1 VVDEWFLVWY
11 AQNMEQTT
19 LIIIAVA
26 VLAALNFLSVFGA
39 MATLRWMDHRQKK
52 AIADIFMRELGEK
65 LQTEQSFQ
73 NIVQNMNMTGNIKPT
88 EEEDDNNE

>member
-1 VVDEWFLVWY
+1 MVDEWFLVWY

-26 VLAALNFLSVFGA
+26 VLAVLNFLSVFGA

-88 EEEDDNNE
+88 EEEDDNE

>member
-1 VVDEWFLVWY
+1 
-11 AQNMEQTT
+11 MEQTT

-88 EEEDDNNE
+88 EEEDDNE